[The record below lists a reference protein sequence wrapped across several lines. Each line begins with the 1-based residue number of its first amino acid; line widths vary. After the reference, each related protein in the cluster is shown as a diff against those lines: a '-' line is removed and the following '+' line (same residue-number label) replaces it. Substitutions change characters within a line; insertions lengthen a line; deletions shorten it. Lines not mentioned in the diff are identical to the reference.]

1 MLAIIN
7 YEENSKSYAHMLFIL
22 KKDVFNHM
30 LITYLGF
37 TYRDYSF
44 ITTECENSAQITNH
58 YYCFPSSHETGTIVT
73 SLTYNANTISIG
85 NPNRHFTSNANFTD
99 ITHFNKFI
107 ALFYTISLI
116 ITFRNNSTTTIVYY
130 FEFSMSSILQKRRR
144 AVLLK
149 LES

>member
-7 YEENSKSYAHMLFIL
+7 YEENSKSCAHMLF
-22 KKDVFNHM
+22 KPKEDVFNHM

-37 TYRDYSF
+37 TYKDYSF

-58 YYCFPSSHETGTIVT
+58 YYCFPSSYETGTIVT
-73 SLTYNANTISIG
+73 SPTYNANTKSIG
-85 NPNRHFTSNANFTD
+85 NPNRQIISNANFTD

-144 AVLLK
+144 AVLLQ